1 MCAALPH
8 VLKNVLPATG
18 VDRTVAL
25 WPVVQR
31 FLPRTQFF
39 VHPPTPLQIDMSQ
52 YTPKY
57 LATVTT
63 GSINDDAHQR
73 GGGRSVLAV
82 CASQNDTIMTHEES
96 PDKRFAAYV
105 YPAGGSNV
113 TLKRLKALF
122 VLDEPAFD
130 MAYGP
135 EEQQRIAELVDLVA
149 PPMTRDVLKH
159 QLDIMEGV
167 EILMSGWDAP
177 LMDDAMLAAAPHLKA
192 VFYAAGAV
200 SGWMTQGVWDRG
212 IIVCSAYAANAIPV
226 AEYALA
232 TTLFSLKHGWALVRR
247 TRDERNNI
255 TPTHGAP
262 GCHGSTVG
270 IISLGVSG
278 RAFRNLLRPF
288 DLRILAYDPYLTESE
303 QALLDVQN
311 ASLADVFSRS
321 DVISLHAPLLAE
333 TAGMITGEHLAAMKP
348 GATFINTARG
358 RIVRQDELIEVARRR
373 PDLQFVLDVT
383 EPEPLPADSPL
394 FTLQNVVLTP
404 HIAGSIGPEC
414 RRMGRYMVEEL
425 RRYVAGEPLQWV
437 VTPELAAIS
446 SHRPLHGKLSVT
458 VPAKLRSAGRHLAPV
473 SG

>member
-1 MCAALPH
+1 M
-8 VLKNVLPATG
+8 
-18 VDRTVAL
+18 
-25 WPVVQR
+25 
-31 FLPRTQFF
+31 F
-39 VHPPTPLQIDMSQ
+39 
-52 YTPKY
+52 
-57 LATVTT
+57 
-63 GSINDDAHQR
+63 
-73 GGGRSVLAV
+73 
-82 CASQNDTIMTHEES
+82 S
-96 PDKRFAAYV
+96 P
-105 YPAGGSNV
+105 PAGA
-113 TLKRLKALF
+113 TDPLKRLKALF

-130 MAYGP
+130 LAYGP
-135 EEQQRIAELVDLVA
+135 EEQQRIAEIVDLAA
-149 PPMTRDVLKH
+149 PPMTREVLKNH
-159 QLDIMEGV
+159 LDTLRDV

-177 LMDDAMLAAAPHLKA
+177 LMDDAMLHAAPQLKA

-212 IIVCSAYAANAIPV
+212 IIVCSAYGANAIPV
-226 AEYALA
+226 AEYTLA

-247 TRDERNNI
+247 TRDERNNVA
-255 TPTHGAP
+255 PSNGAP

-270 IISLGVSG
+270 IVSLGVSG

-288 DLRILAYDPYLTESE
+288 DLRVLAYDPYLTESE
-303 QALLDVQN
+303 EALLDVQSV
-311 ASLADVFSRS
+311 SLVDLFSRS
-321 DVISLHAPLLAE
+321 DVISLNAPLLTE

-358 RIVRQDELIEVARRR
+358 RIVRQDEMIEVARSR

-394 FTLQNVVLTP
+394 FTLENVILTP

-458 VPAKLRSAGRHLAPV
+458 VPARLRSAGRHVVPV
-473 SG
+473 AR